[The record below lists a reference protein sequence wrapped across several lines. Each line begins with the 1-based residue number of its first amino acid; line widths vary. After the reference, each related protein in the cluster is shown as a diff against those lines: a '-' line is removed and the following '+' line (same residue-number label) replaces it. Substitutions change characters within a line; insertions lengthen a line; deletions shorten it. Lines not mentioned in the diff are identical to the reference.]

1 LVFVSAVQD
10 RYALKKSPTSAS
22 VGVGA
27 LGSVSLPFGSND
39 DSLVKV
45 ASSTITDAEFY
56 RRFFQRLQQYL
67 PAAAKPEPQPQP
79 AASPQPPAGPE
90 PEPAP
95 AATDQG

>member
-1 LVFVSAVQD
+1 M
-10 RYALKKSPTSAS
+10 KKSPTSAS

-45 ASSTITDAEFY
+45 ASSTVTDAEFY

-67 PAAAKPEPQPQP
+67 PAEAGKPV
-79 AASPQPPAGPE
+79 PPVATT

-95 AATDQG
+95 ASTDQD